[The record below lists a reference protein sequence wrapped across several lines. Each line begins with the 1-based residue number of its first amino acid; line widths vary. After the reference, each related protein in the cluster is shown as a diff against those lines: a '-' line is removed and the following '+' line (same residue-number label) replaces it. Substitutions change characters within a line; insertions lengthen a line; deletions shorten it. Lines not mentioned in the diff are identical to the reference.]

1 MCKNV
6 SGFGFVD
13 LIATKTQG
21 VARAKTVLIDVKYY
35 NQEHRSHHTLTDQ
48 QKRAGVVILL
58 VEGDGNCRF
67 LEKELDDEKIAKPD
81 T

>member
-1 MCKNV
+1 M
-6 SGFGFVD
+6 
-13 LIATKTQG
+13 TKTQG
-21 VARAKTVLIDVKYY
+21 VARAKTILIDVKFY
-35 NQEHRSHHTLTDQ
+35 NQDNRSHHTLTEQ

-67 LEKELDDEKIAKPD
+67 LEKDIENEKIAKPN

>member
-1 MCKNV
+1 M
-6 SGFGFVD
+6 
-13 LIATKTQG
+13 
-21 VARAKTVLIDVKYY
+21 LIDVKYY

-67 LEKELDDEKIAKPD
+67 LEKELDHEKDSKLD